1 MAVKLMID
9 SVILAAGKGERFRE
23 SKDKNEPKL
32 PKSLMPLDS
41 TEENT
46 LSAIISH
53 LRSLP
58 INDIYLVLG
67 YYYEEITKWIQKIND
82 NKKNPIIVNARNS
95 FIAGPF
101 FSFRE
106 MRLYQNRI
114 KSLLIFPAD
123 TWFSPI
129 FWDCL
134 SQILN
139 NFSELANNN
148 FLFYANLPIDY
159 MYGSFCLELDI
170 VDSFS
175 QDSND
180 IINSNNSK
188 GLNKSNNSNTSNKSK
203 KLNKLNKSYEFKL
216 KFPIVSRILTR
227 KTFICENP
235 NRKNLPLLLP
245 VVILSK
251 KTVDSLFNNS
261 SPSFSTLLGGI
272 QNLLRQ
278 GTIFKAIEITF
289 KKLPQNYQKS
299 SNFLFLD
306 VDTYT
311 DYLNLKKSLE

>member
-9 SVILAAGKGERFRE
+9 SVILAAGKGERFCE
-23 SKDKNEPKL
+23 SKDKNEPKI

-46 LSAIISH
+46 LSALISH
-53 LRSLP
+53 LQSLP

-67 YYYEEITKWIQKIND
+67 YYYEEISKWIQKINE
-82 NKKNPIIVNARNS
+82 NKKKPIIVDARDS
-95 FIAGPF
+95 FMAGPF
-101 FSFRE
+101 FSFRK
-106 MRLYQNRI
+106 MRLYKNRI
-114 KSLLIFPAD
+114 KTLLVFPAD

-134 SQILN
+134 SQILT
-139 NFSELANNN
+139 NFSKLSSNN
-148 FLFYANLPIDY
+148 FLFYANLPTDY
-159 MYGSFCLELDI
+159 MYGSFCLELDT
-170 VDSFS
+170 VNSFS

-180 IINSNNSK
+180 FIYLNNSK
-188 GLNKSNNSNTSNKSK
+188 GLNNSNKSN
-203 KLNKLNKSYEFKL
+203 KLNKLNKLNMSNELKL

-251 KTVDSLFNNS
+251 KTLDSLFNNS

-278 GTIFKAIEITF
+278 GTIFNAIKITF
-289 KKLPQNYQKS
+289 KNFPQNSQKS

-311 DYLNLKKSLE
+311 DYLHLKKSLE